1 MQAMFASDVQ
11 YSEKFKQL
19 VPTWNGNAYSL
30 MMDAY
35 EDISLAAI

>member
-1 MQAMFASDVQ
+1 MQALFANDIQ

-19 VPTWNGNAYSL
+19 VPTRNGNAYSL
-30 MMDAY
+30 MDAY